1 MWDPAYLQQ
10 VLTQVGVLPF
20 KREDCLMEFE
30 VEGTLVLHLFDAIAS
45 GDGVTWLGSH
55 FRSSAAKTQFLESSF
70 RE

>member
-1 MWDPAYLQQ
+1 
-10 VLTQVGVLPF
+10 
-20 KREDCLMEFE
+20 MEFE